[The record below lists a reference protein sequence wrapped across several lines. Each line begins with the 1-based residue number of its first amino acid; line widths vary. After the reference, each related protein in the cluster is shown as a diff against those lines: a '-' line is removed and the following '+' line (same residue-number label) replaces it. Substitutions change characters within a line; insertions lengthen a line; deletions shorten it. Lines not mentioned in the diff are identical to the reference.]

1 MHNEGAAMYR
11 DASRSIAFTPA
22 PKRSLQPLERTRPWG
37 MYELLSSMLFVCL
50 SLLFVGAIS
59 ALVIQL
65 IGIDSPIQLY
75 GFTP

>member
-1 MHNEGAAMYR
+1 
-11 DASRSIAFTPA
+11 
-22 PKRSLQPLERTRPWG
+22 
-37 MYELLSSMLFVCL
+37 MYELVSSMLFVCL